1 MPYDLTY
8 MCNLKKKK
16 NKLKNK
22 TKTDLWFHSKR
33 VVAREEGNEG
43 EGKTDDRD

>member
-1 MPYDLTY
+1 MPFDLIY
-8 MCNLKKKK
+8 MCNLKKK

-22 TKTDLWFHSKR
+22 TKTDLQFHSKR
-33 VVAREEGNEG
+33 VVAREEGDEE